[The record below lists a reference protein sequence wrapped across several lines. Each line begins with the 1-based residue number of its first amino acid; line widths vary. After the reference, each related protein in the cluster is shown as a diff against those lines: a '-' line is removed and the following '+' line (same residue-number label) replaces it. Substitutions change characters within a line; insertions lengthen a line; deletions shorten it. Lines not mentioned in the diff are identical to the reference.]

1 MLKRKIYD
9 KILAWNNHFENKI
22 LLIDG
27 PRQVG
32 KSYIIREFG
41 KKHYKNYI
49 EINLILNKEARAL
62 FSQINNAED
71 FIMRLSL
78 LTTIPLVE
86 GETFI
91 FIDEIQVV
99 KVNDIITLSKF
110 LAMQNK
116 YRFVL
121 SGSLLGVELQNVS
134 SWPTGYMQIIKMYPL
149 DFEEFMWAFNTNAS
163 IIANLRES
171 FKNFVPVDAFIHQK
185 IMDLFSLY
193 LIIGG
198 MPQAVVAYLET
209 KNMQKVNQVI
219 NDINNLY
226 KKDISQYDSQ
236 NKFFIEEIYDLIPS
250 ELNNKNKR
258 FILKNLNENVKFK
271 RYEQSFVWLSKAGVA
286 IPVFNVENPVTPLI
300 LSKKRSLFKLFH
312 IDGGI
317 LINMSMDPRLQ
328 IQLLTKEKKINYGS
342 FYENVVAKELYSHG
356 FERLYFLNSK
366 SQGEVDFLIEYQG
379 EVIPIEVKSGKDYE
393 RHLALNNLLT
403 NPDFQ
408 IKKAFIFQNDNI
420 MVKNNRF
427 YFPIYM
433 ITFLQADNAS
443 TLETLDFD
451 FSVIQNQS
459 I

>member
-99 KVNDIITLSKF
+99 KENDIITLSKF
-110 LAMQNK
+110 LAIQNK

-286 IPVFNVENPVTPLI
+286 IPVFNVENLVIPLI

-312 IDGGI
+312 IDGGM
-317 LINMSMDPRLQ
+317 LINMSMDPSLQ

-420 MVKNNRF
+420 MVKNNCF